1 LQTTDFDGQISLSQL
16 VEVNYEG
23 GEEWGFQLYPNPNTG
38 RHFNVKTSGLETSA
52 SLTMELFDISGRLLL
67 SESYLAGEVHT
78 QSVELQQ
85 QLPAG
90 TYLIRLTHPKKGQ
103 QAKIL
108 IVGESGR

>member
-1 LQTTDFDGQISLSQL
+1 MKSLILLLAVLFPVVLCAQFTGGSGDGYDKS
-16 VEVNYEG
+16 V
-23 GEEWGFQLYPNPNTG
+23 
-38 RHFNVKTSGLETSA
+38 TSG
-52 SLTMELFDISGRLLL
+52 SLGAMLLLYGGVFDISGRLLL
-67 SESYLAGEVHT
+67 SESYLAGEVQT